1 MKKQRLNRIIA
12 FLTALL
18 LVVGMLGPRA
28 YAAEAQKLL
37 LGDANGDN
45 MLDVRDAAAILKEYA
60 HASTGA
66 EGSTLTPEQL
76 TVADI
81 DNNGLVD
88 SIDAT
93 IVLRYLANDP
103 SLNTATSATPDPN
116 LTITSGHKDDGDN
129 TDVKLSFLCDGKDE
143 VTVVSGTSV
152 TLSVS
157 VPLTCTADAG
167 SIDVQFACSDSS
179 GKIEISQIKTGDAFE
194 YLSWFVNLDELRYVG
209 AASDTV
215 VIEDNAFTLTVV
227 VPEDTPAGTYTLGLS
242 DRYMAFGKPTEDML
256 FMSFTPL
263 TITVLKPKAEIKTEP
278 EEKMLLHEDTP
289 QELVEPGT
297 ASGGTMQYALGEDNI
312 DEPESGWSTDI
323 PTGDEAGSYYVWAKA
338 AGDQDH
344 RDSDAV
350 CKVSKIVHKVTFKV
364 AGGSWNDKTAEDVV
378 LPLSRY
384 ENEDLAL
391 VVNEDDIPAVGAE
404 PAKGFL
410 PSGSWDGT
418 FDKMITQ
425 DTVYT
430 YTYDEDPDYVPDDV
444 TGDITFSGKLSLNGR
459 DLTESDI
466 FRFEIT
472 DGTELI
478 ATAASDKTGKISF
491 PKISYDVND
500 IGDHTYYVKQAATD
514 IAGVT
519 IDETEYKVS
528 VRVFYTKG
536 NTGLTVNPSEEF
548 SALYFTNTFSP
559 VKPDY
564 TVPTGLTATYGQ
576 TLADVIL
583 PSGWTW
589 NDESATSV
597 GDIGENAFSATFT
610 PDDTVTYTT
619 ATEKLT
625 ITVKKIAAPKELT
638 DAQKPIAIE
647 GLKENGS
654 DQTLL
659 TAPKELPDGYTIEYS
674 TEATNWSATIP
685 TGKDAGEYNIQT
697 RYVGDKNHEDFTGE
711 TIKVTIAEKEKEKET
726 YTVIWLD
733 GDGKELDKKTYLEGE
748 VEPTTD
754 KKATKAEDTANT
766 YVFDKW
772 DDGSVSGNTKTYKPL
787 FKATA
792 KTTYTII
799 WLDGDGKKLDT
810 KTCVEGSTEPTTDK
824 KATKAEDDTNTYIF
838 DKWDEGTLSGTT
850 KTYKPLFKAIAK
862 TVYTVIWLDGDGKEL
877 DKKTYTEGKTEP
889 TTDKKPVKANENSF
903 YFEFD
908 KWDNGTV
915 SGTTKTYTP
924 SFTKKPLYTSEI
936 ETLEHTMG
944 DTKEKTVR
952 IVGNQNNTGMVGR
965 VKTIGTTAKNAEF
978 GKDVTLAEGSLLIT
992 FAPSYLDSLGVGEH
1006 QLRVA
1011 FDDGEVTFRIIIK
1024 AAEIVPTP
1032 KTSDNAPLVVWMILM
1047 VTSLAGIGGMFVWR
1061 KKQRA

>member
-1 MKKQRLNRIIA
+1 MAETARRFVADLSTDSQGAVLPTLFNLSKVDELRAACPNKVLKQEVEVMKKQRLNQIVA
-12 FLTALL
+12 FLTAFL

-28 YAAEAQKLL
+28 YAAEAQTLL

-60 HASTGA
+60 HASSGA
-66 EGSTLTPEQL
+66 EGSTLSSEQL
-76 TVADI
+76 TAADI
-81 DNNGLVD
+81 DTNGIVD
-88 SIDAT
+88 SVDST
-93 IVLRYLANDP
+93 IILRYLANDP
-103 SLNTATSATPDPN
+103 SPNTATPDSN
-116 LTITSGHKDDGDN
+116 LTITSAHNDGGDKS
-129 TDVKLSFLCDGKDE
+129 DVKLSFLYDGKNE
-143 VTVVSGTSV
+143 VTVASGTSV
-152 TLSVS
+152 TLRVS
-157 VPLTCTADAG
+157 VTLTSTADAG

-179 GKIEISQIKTGDAFE
+179 GKIEISQIEAGDAFE
-194 YLSWFVNLDELRYVG
+194 YLSGFVNLDELRYVG
-209 AASDTV
+209 AASDTDV
-215 VIEDNAFTLTVV
+215 RNGNAFALTVN
-227 VPEDTPAGTYTLGLS
+227 VPADTPAGTYTLGLS
-242 DRYMAFGKPTEDML
+242 DRYMAFGEPTEDML
-256 FMSFTPL
+256 SMSFTPL
-263 TITVLKPKAEIKTEP
+263 TITVLKPKAEIETEP

-312 DEPESGWSTDI
+312 DEPESGWSTAI

-391 VVNEDDIPAVGAE
+391 VVNEDDLPAVGAE

-418 FDKMITQ
+418 FNKMITQ

-430 YTYDEDPDYVPDDV
+430 YNYDEDPDYVPDDV

-478 ATAASDKTGKISF
+478 ATAASDKTGEISF

-500 IGDHTYYVKQAATD
+500 IGEHTYYVKQAATD

-528 VRVFYTKG
+528 VWVFYTKG

-576 TLADVIL
+576 TLADVTL

-589 NDESATSV
+589 DDESATSV
-597 GDIGENAFSATFT
+597 GDIGENTFSATFT

-638 DAQKPIAIE
+638 DAQKPTAIE

-674 TEATNWSATIP
+674 LDGTNWSATIP

-697 RYVGDKNHEDFTGE
+697 RYVGDKNHEDFAGE

-733 GDGKELDKKTYLEGE
+733 GDGKELD
-748 VEPTTD
+748 
-754 KKATKAEDTANT
+754 
-766 YVFDKW
+766 
-772 DDGSVSGNTKTYKPL
+772 
-787 FKATA
+787 
-792 KTTYTII
+792 
-799 WLDGDGKKLDT
+799 T

-824 KATKAEDDTNTYIF
+824 KATKAEDDTNTYVF

-850 KTYKPLFKAIAK
+850 KTYKPLFKATAK

-877 DKKTYTEGKTEP
+877 DKKTYTEGKNEP
-889 TTDKKPVKANENSF
+889 TTDKKPVEANENSF

-1024 AAEIVPTP
+1024 AAEIVPSP
-1032 KTSDNAPLVVWMILM
+1032 KTSDNAPLVVWIILM
-1047 VTSLAGIGGMFVWR
+1047 MTSLAGIGGMFLWR

>member
-1 MKKQRLNRIIA
+1 MP
-12 FLTALL
+12 LL
-18 LVVGMLGPRA
+18 FCG
-28 YAAEAQKLL
+28 
-37 LGDANGDN
+37 
-45 MLDVRDAAAILKEYA
+45 
-60 HASTGA
+60 
-66 EGSTLTPEQL
+66 
-76 TVADI
+76 
-81 DNNGLVD
+81 
-88 SIDAT
+88 
-93 IVLRYLANDP
+93 
-103 SLNTATSATPDPN
+103 
-116 LTITSGHKDDGDN
+116 
-129 TDVKLSFLCDGKDE
+129 
-143 VTVVSGTSV
+143 
-152 TLSVS
+152 
-157 VPLTCTADAG
+157 
-167 SIDVQFACSDSS
+167 
-179 GKIEISQIKTGDAFE
+179 
-194 YLSWFVNLDELRYVG
+194 
-209 AASDTV
+209 
-215 VIEDNAFTLTVV
+215 
-227 VPEDTPAGTYTLGLS
+227 
-242 DRYMAFGKPTEDML
+242 
-256 FMSFTPL
+256 
-263 TITVLKPKAEIKTEP
+263 
-278 EEKMLLHEDTP
+278 TP

-338 AGDQDH
+338 VGDQDH

-350 CKVSKIVHKVTFKV
+350 CKVSKIVLKVTFKV

-391 VVNEDDIPAVGAE
+391 VVNEDDLPAVGAE

-418 FDKMITQ
+418 FNKMITQ

-444 TGDITFSGKLSLNGR
+444 TGNITFWGKLSLNGR
-459 DLTESDI
+459 DLTERDI

-500 IGDHTYYVKQAATD
+500 IGEHTYYVKQAATD

-528 VRVFYTKG
+528 VWVFYTKG

-576 TLADVIL
+576 TLADVTL

-589 NDESATSV
+589 DDESATSV

-625 ITVKKIAAPKELT
+625 ITVKKIAAPKKLT
-638 DAQKPIAIE
+638 DAQKPVAIE
-647 GLKENGS
+647 DLVENGA

-659 TAPKELPDGYTIEYS
+659 TAPQELPDGYTIEYS
-674 TEATNWSATIP
+674 TDGTNWSATIP
-685 TGKDAGEYNIQT
+685 PGKDAGQYNIQT
-697 RYVGDKNHEDFTGE
+697 RYVGDKNHEDFAGE

-733 GDGKELDKKTYLEGE
+733 GDGKELDKKTY
-748 VEPTTD
+748 
-754 KKATKAEDTANT
+754 
-766 YVFDKW
+766 
-772 DDGSVSGNTKTYKPL
+772 
-787 FKATA
+787 
-792 KTTYTII
+792 
-799 WLDGDGKKLDT
+799 
-810 KTCVEGSTEPTTDK
+810 
-824 KATKAEDDTNTYIF
+824 
-838 DKWDEGTLSGTT
+838 
-850 KTYKPLFKAIAK
+850 
-862 TVYTVIWLDGDGKEL
+862 
-877 DKKTYTEGKTEP
+877 TEGKTEP
-889 TTDKKPVKANENSF
+889 TTDKKPSKAIENSF

-908 KWDNGTV
+908 KWDNGAV
-915 SGTTKTYTP
+915 NGTTKTYTP

-1024 AAEIVPTP
+1024 ATEIVPSP